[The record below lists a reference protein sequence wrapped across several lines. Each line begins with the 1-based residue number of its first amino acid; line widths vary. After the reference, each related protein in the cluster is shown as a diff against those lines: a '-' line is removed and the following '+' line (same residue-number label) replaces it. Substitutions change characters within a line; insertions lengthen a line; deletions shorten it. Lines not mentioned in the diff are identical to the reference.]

1 MIALDT
7 NVLARFYL
15 NDEPGQAQIAAR
27 LLMEQDV
34 FIPKTVLLELEWV
47 MRGAARVL
55 PAGIARSMAH
65 LLSLDNVRVEDE
77 AVVRIALKAY
87 EKGVDFADALHAA
100 TSAGTSRFVTF
111 DSRLAKRAAR
121 ALPRP
126 PVVLAQ

>member
-15 NDEPGQAQIAAR
+15 NDEPAQAQIAAG
-27 LLMEQDV
+27 LLMEEDV

-47 MRGAARVL
+47 MRGVARV
-55 PAGIARSMAH
+55 PSAGIARSMAH

-77 AVVRIALKAY
+77 AVVRAALKAY
-87 EKGVDFADALHAA
+87 EKGMDFADALHAA
-100 TSAGTSRFVTF
+100 TSAATSRLVTF

-121 ALPRP
+121 LLPRP